1 MVARGVR
8 RHVRRRRREVRR
20 RGGSD
25 GSVHAELRRPEPAAQ
40 LQPEQRR
47 RRMGRGDVRSARQS
61 RTPVARTRAAH
72 RDRAVVREV
81 RPVEDAAMMQLR
93 RGEYHSF
100 RGGDAGARF
109 LYLVP
114 SAAVVRLD
122 DVSEAVLETLAEGDR
137 DATELAESLGSRWGM
152 DVVRSSIDELVG
164 MRAIHTV
171 AAPPPKPVA
180 EKPKRR
186 IPLQTL
192 VLNVTSKCNLS
203 CGYCYEYGEDRIVES
218 TTKPR
223 FMNEETAKQSVDFM
237 FSEAGDSPTVNL
249 TFFGGE
255 TLLNFKMLKSA
266 LAYAKQRAEPLG
278 KQVNASLTTNATL
291 LREEIVDWIVEN
303 DVGVTVSIDGAREQQ
318 DKFRVFSNGMGSYD
332 LVVPNIKELL
342 RRHRRR
348 PVGARVTLTGQNLDV
363 VSIYRHLYEEL
374 GFWEVGFAPVTTS
387 WQREYAIEDEGFR
400 QLLSGF
406 QTLAGEFL
414 DAALAGRRHGFS
426 NVRDTLEEVHKGM
439 SKAYPCGA
447 GLGLMG
453 VATDGDV
460 ALCHRFAGSNEHKL
474 GSVFDGIDH
483 SRQDDFLL
491 KHHIANKT
499 DCATCWARPLCA
511 GGCYHEAHTRYG
523 STVEPNLH
531 YCEWIRA
538 WTNTCLE
545 VYGVL
550 ADKKPEFLAQFDTVS
565 S

>member
-1 MVARGVR
+1 
-8 RHVRRRRREVRR
+8 
-20 RGGSD
+20 
-25 GSVHAELRRPEPAAQ
+25 
-40 LQPEQRR
+40 
-47 RRMGRGDVRSARQS
+47 
-61 RTPVARTRAAH
+61 
-72 RDRAVVREV
+72 
-81 RPVEDAAMMQLR
+81 MMQLR

-100 RGGDAGARF
+100 RGGDARF

-122 DVSEAVLETLAEGDR
+122 DVAEAVLETLAEGDR
-137 DATELAESLGSRWGM
+137 SATELAASLEARWSAE
-152 DVVRSSIDELVG
+152 VVRSSIDELLGV
-164 MRAIHTV
+164 RAIHTV
-171 AAPPPKPVA
+171 AAPPPKPIA

-203 CGYCYEYGEDRIVES
+203 CGYCYEYGEDRIVEAS
-218 TTKPR
+218 TKPR

-237 FSEAGDSPTVNL
+237 FSEAGDSPQVNL

-266 LAYAKQRAEPLG
+266 LAYARERAEPLG

-291 LREEIVDWIVEN
+291 LREEIIDWIVAN

-332 LVVPNIKELL
+332 LVVPNVKELL

-363 VSIYRHLYEEL
+363 ASIYRHLYEEL

-387 WQREYAIEDEGFR
+387 WQREYAIEDAGFQ
-400 QLLSGF
+400 QLLAGF
-406 QTLAGEFL
+406 QTLAAEFL
-414 DAALAGRRHGFS
+414 DSTLAGKRHGFS
-426 NVRDTLEEVHKGM
+426 NVRDTLEEIHKGM
-439 SKAYPCGA
+439 NKAYPCGA

-460 ALCHRFAGSNEHKL
+460 ALCHRFAGSDEHKL

-550 ADKKPEFLAQFDTVS
+550 AEKKPEFLAQFD
-565 S
+565 